1 MKPKSACTSSSLKTS
16 EDYLNGHE
24 PEQTHHHVTVLM
36 EFLYVCIYNGHSYY
50 VLTKN
55 YMKTLSKCK
64 LASTH
69 CHTVQCH
76 MSQALRSTRI
86 LVARILLR
94 RKGKVS
100 LMSKINT
107 DSKEIE
113 KQLKK
118 EISGDFLQAGKEIL
132 FIDSKVN

>member
-1 MKPKSACTSSSLKTS
+1 M
-16 EDYLNGHE
+16 GHE

-36 EFLYVCIYNGHSYY
+36 EFLYVCMYVCIYNGHSYY